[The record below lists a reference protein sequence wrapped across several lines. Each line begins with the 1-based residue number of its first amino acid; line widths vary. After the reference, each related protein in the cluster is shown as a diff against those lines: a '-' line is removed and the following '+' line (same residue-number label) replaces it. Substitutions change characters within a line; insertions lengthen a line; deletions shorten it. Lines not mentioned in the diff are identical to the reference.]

1 MFEREEGVIREER
14 IKNKRGFGTMNIV
27 TLNKII
33 EDFNHLPLDDKE
45 YAVEVIEKQLIE
57 AKRTAI
63 AKKAKEAMA
72 NLKKGNSKIGDI
84 KELYKDLE
92 SD

>member
-1 MFEREEGVIREER
+1 MITTDP
-14 IKNKRGFGTMNIV
+14 K
-27 TLNKII
+27 NKII

-45 YAVEVIEKQLIE
+45 YAVEVIGKQLIE
-57 AKRTAI
+57 AKRMAI
-63 AKKAKEAMA
+63 AKRAKEAMV
-72 NLKKGNSKIGDI
+72 NMKKGNSRIGDV

>member
-1 MFEREEGVIREER
+1 
-14 IKNKRGFGTMNIV
+14 MNV
-27 TLNKII
+27 ATLNKII
-33 EDFNHLPLDDKE
+33 EEFNHLPLDDRE

-57 AKRTAI
+57 AKRVAI
-63 AKKAKEAMA
+63 AKRAKEAMV
-72 NLKKGNSKIGDI
+72 NLKKGNSRIGDI

>member
-1 MFEREEGVIREER
+1 
-14 IKNKRGFGTMNIV
+14 MNAA

-33 EDFNHLPLDDKE
+33 EEFNHLPLDDKE
-45 YAVEVIEKQLIE
+45 YAVEVIRKQLIE
-57 AKRTAI
+57 AKRVAI
-63 AKKAKEAMA
+63 VKRTKEAMT

>member
-1 MFEREEGVIREER
+1 
-14 IKNKRGFGTMNIV
+14 MNV
-27 TLNKII
+27 ATLNKII
-33 EDFNHLPLDDKE
+33 EEFNHLPLDDKE
-45 YAVEVIEKQLIE
+45 YAVEVIRKQLIE
-57 AKRTAI
+57 AKRVAI
-63 AKKAKEAMA
+63 VKRAKEAMT

>member
-1 MFEREEGVIREER
+1 MEDE
-14 IKNKRGFGTMNIV
+14 RGFRIMNV
-27 TLNKII
+27 ATLNKII
-33 EDFNHLPLDDKE
+33 EELSHLPLDDKE

-57 AKRTAI
+57 AKRAAI
-63 AKKAKEAMA
+63 AKRAKEAMV
-72 NLKKGNSKIGDI
+72 NLRKGNTKIGDI

>member
-1 MFEREEGVIREER
+1 MKNERT
-14 IKNKRGFGTMNIV
+14 KNKRRFGTMNGA

-33 EDFNHLPLDDKE
+33 DDFGHLPLDDKE
-45 YAVEVIEKQLIE
+45 YAVEVIRKQLIE
-57 AKRTAI
+57 AKRAAI
-63 AKKAKEAMA
+63 AKRAKEAMV
-72 NLKKGNSKIGDI
+72 NFRKGNSKIGDI

>member
-1 MFEREEGVIREER
+1 MRE
-14 IKNKRGFGTMNIV
+14 GFRTMNVAI
-27 TLNKII
+27 LNKII
-33 EDFNHLPLDDKE
+33 EEFNHLPLDDKE

-57 AKRTAI
+57 AKRAAI
-63 AKKAKEAMA
+63 AKRAKEAMV
-72 NLKKGNSKIGDI
+72 NLRKGNSKIGDI

>member
-1 MFEREEGVIREER
+1 
-14 IKNKRGFGTMNIV
+14 MNV
-27 TLNKII
+27 ATLNKII
-33 EDFNHLPLDDKE
+33 EEFNHLPLDDKE

-57 AKRTAI
+57 AKRAAI
-63 AKKAKEAMA
+63 AKRAKEAMV
-72 NLKKGNSKIGDI
+72 NLRKGNSKTGDI